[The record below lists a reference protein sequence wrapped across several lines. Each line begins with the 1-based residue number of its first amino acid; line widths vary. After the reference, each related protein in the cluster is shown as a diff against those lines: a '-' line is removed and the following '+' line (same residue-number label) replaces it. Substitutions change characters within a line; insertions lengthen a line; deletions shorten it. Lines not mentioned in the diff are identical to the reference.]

1 MLFAFS
7 ITGSG
12 SITRGKKTFS
22 NTQVVRKLRIMEL
35 LHDARIYSIESVN
48 QRKLLAV
55 PGQSDNQAV
64 QLQYIS
70 YMQWRGRERE
80 REGGRGREKD
90 RMRRETLK

>member
-80 REGGRGREKD
+80 GGGKRERE
-90 RMRRETLK
+90 RQNETRDT